1 MASVKVFVK
10 DGCSRCPAA
19 KDMAGMLMREGFDVR
34 EYRLDDAEGMAEG
47 AFYGVMST
55 PTLLV
60 VDADENPLTFWRGVV
75 PETEDIRRALSA

>member
-19 KDMAGMLMREGFDVR
+19 KDMAGELMREGYDVR

-47 AFYGVMST
+47 AFYGVTST

-60 VDADENPLTFWRGVV
+60 VDASDNPLTCWRGMV
-75 PETEDIRRALSA
+75 PAPEDIRRALSS